1 MKNTLYKT
9 SSKPDT
15 VKEKVIVHDN
25 IEIETIQ
32 IKQKERGKKEYR
44 IMQRTAVNCR
54 ANSMV

>member
-32 IKQKERGKKEYR
+32 IKQKERGKKKNIE
-44 IMQRTAVNCR
+44 
-54 ANSMV
+54 